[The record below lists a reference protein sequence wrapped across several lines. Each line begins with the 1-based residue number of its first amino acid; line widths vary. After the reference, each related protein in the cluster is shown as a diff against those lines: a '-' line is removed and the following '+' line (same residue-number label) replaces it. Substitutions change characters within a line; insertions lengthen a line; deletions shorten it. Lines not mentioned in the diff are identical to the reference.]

1 LFTKRDK
8 SREAR
13 MDRMA
18 SMAVFTKV
26 VGTGSFSAAAR
37 EMKLS
42 QASVTKQIQELEGWL
57 GARLLNRTTRRLS
70 LTEAGDG
77 FYERCM
83 RILDAVEEA
92 RSAAGA
98 LQTVPR
104 GRLRINAPVSFG
116 LLHLAPVVTEFLK
129 LYPEVSVEMLVND
142 RVVDLLE
149 GKFDVGVRI
158 GRLRDSSL
166 IARRIAPIRL
176 AVCAAPEYLARHGVP
191 RTPDDLASHN
201 CLEYTY
207 FESRGEWRLLDPA
220 GKEIVVPVSGQYLA
234 NNADVLRCTA
244 IAGGGIILVPT
255 FLVGEDLR
263 SGRLTRLLP
272 DYPPPEQALYALYPP
287 GRHLSAKVRSF
298 VDCLVAHFG
307 GVPAWDRC

>member
-1 LFTKRDK
+1 
-8 SREAR
+8 
-13 MDRMA
+13 M
-18 SMAVFTKV
+18 
-26 VGTGSFSAAAR
+26 
-37 EMKLS
+37 
-42 QASVTKQIQELEGWL
+42 TKQIKELESWL

-70 LTEAGDG
+70 LTEVGTG
-77 FYERCM
+77 FYERSM
-83 RILDAVEEA
+83 RILEAMEEA
-92 RSAAGA
+92 KNAAGA

-116 LLHLAPVVTEFLK
+116 LLHLAPVVTEFLER
-129 LYPEVSVEMLVND
+129 YPDVSVEMLVND

-176 AVCAAPEYLARHGVP
+176 VVCAAPEYLAQHRAP
-191 RTPDDLASHN
+191 QTPQDLASHN

-207 FESRGEWRLLDPA
+207 FESRGEWRLLDSKGA
-220 GKEIVVPVSGQYLA
+220 EVVVPVSGRYLA
-234 NNADVLRCTA
+234 NNADVLRSTA
-244 IAGGGIILVPT
+244 IAGGGIILIPT

-263 SGRLTRLLP
+263 SGRLVRLLP

-298 VDCLVAHFG
+298 VDFLVARFG
-307 GVPAWDRC
+307 GEPTWDHC

>member
-1 LFTKRDK
+1 
-8 SREAR
+8 

-57 GARLLNRTTRRLS
+57 GVRLLNRTTRRLS
-70 LTEAGDG
+70 LAEIGAG
-77 FYERCM
+77 FYERCT
-83 RILDAVEEA
+83 RILDAIEEA

-98 LQTVPR
+98 LQTTPR

-116 LLHLAPVVTEFLK
+116 LLHLAPAVTEFLK
-129 LYPEVSVEMLVND
+129 LYPDVSVRCLSTTEWSTCWKGNSTSAYAS
-142 RVVDLLE
+142 
-149 GKFDVGVRI
+149 GVSVI
-158 GRLRDSSL
+158 SSL

-191 RTPDDLASHN
+191 QMPDDLTNHN

-220 GKEIVVPVSGQYLA
+220 GTEIVVSVSGRYLA
-234 NNADVLRCTA
+234 NNADVLRSTA

-263 SGRLTRLLP
+263 SGRLLRLLP
-272 DYPPPEQALYALYPP
+272 QYPPPEQALYALYPP

-298 VDCLVAHFG
+298 VDFLVVRFG
-307 GVPAWDRC
+307 GQPTWDDT